1 MEKGRMERRGQTR
14 RGVHGN
20 RTGLIERDG
29 VGEGDQGLW
38 DKSQV
43 SSLSK
48 KKKMMLLTKLI
59 WGRDR

>member
-14 RGVHGN
+14 RDIHGN

-48 KKKMMLLTKLI
+48 KKKK
-59 WGRDR
+59 